1 MLSVNTHMEASVNI
15 NIPRLSEIGVAQRG
29 VTDKTASDGK
39 QPKLARLPKTI
50 DKLVTG
56 RLSIDPDTY
65 SSVDP
70 VLGRC
75 VVPLWVN
82 DLVIVVGAE
91 NERFQVVC
99 LQVSLTSPHLTLS
112 HNKHTLTQLHIHQ
125 HSQNNNYYYT
135 QLTAYFPGQP
145 G

>member
-1 MLSVNTHMEASVNI
+1 MEADVNI

-39 QPKLARLPKTI
+39 QPKLARPPKTI

-82 DLVIVVGAE
+82 DLIIVVGAE
-91 NERFQVVC
+91 NE
-99 LQVSLTSPHLTLS
+99 
-112 HNKHTLTQLHIHQ
+112 
-125 HSQNNNYYYT
+125 
-135 QLTAYFPGQP
+135 
-145 G
+145 